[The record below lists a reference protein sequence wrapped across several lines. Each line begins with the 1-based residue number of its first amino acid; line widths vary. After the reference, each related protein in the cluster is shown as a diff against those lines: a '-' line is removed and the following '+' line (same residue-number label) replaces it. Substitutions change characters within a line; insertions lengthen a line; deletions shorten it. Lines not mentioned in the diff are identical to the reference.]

1 MAHQL
6 TNIGEEW
13 SLKTNLDGASVSIL
27 VYNDATDDPGDADD
41 LSAITTEPSDGNYSR
56 QSATLTFAVKS
67 SDGAAVTSAQVSF
80 DMTDTTASVDSY
92 GIVANFES
100 TTAGDSG
107 AQDHLVAT
115 GALSQT
121 YDLSNLD
128 TLNVSAETMGHKLN

>member
-1 MAHQL
+1 MSYQL

-27 VYNDATDDPGDADD
+27 LYDDSTDNIGDTDD

-56 QSATLTFAVKS
+56 QSATLTFAVKD

-80 DMTDTTASVDSY
+80 DVTDTTGDVDSY
-92 GIVANFES
+92 GIVANFQS
-100 TTAGDSG
+100 STAGDSS

-121 YDLSNLD
+121 YSLSNLD
-128 TLNVSAETMGHKLN
+128 TLNVSAETMGHKLD